1 MSIFYEGPA
10 TPSQNPLHRLVKKFT
25 NLANIPLA
33 NLSNRGVFFERFK
46 THVVMCGFPRSGT
59 TLCQLMIQTCSENVQ
74 AFPKEERALRVT
86 KYVIKREPTVV
97 SKRPND
103 IFDLDQIRASYNRF
117 PATPRFVLFT
127 RDPRAVLTSMHEN
140 VPGEYYVSVDRW
152 KSIWTEWTRQTHQ
165 QDVLTIKYEDLVTN
179 ADSVQ
184 QQIAAHTGLEFTQP
198 FTSFHQNVPAGF
210 DKAALNG
217 VRPLETKSIERWRG
231 AQHRDRIAE
240 LLDSFPELTDRLID
254 LGYESDDA
262 WATEYRESLR
272 TNAA

>member
-10 TPSQNPLHRLVKKFT
+10 TPSQNPVHRLIKKFT
-25 NLANIPLA
+25 NIANIPLA
-33 NLSNRGVFFERFK
+33 NLSNRGLFFEGFK

-59 TLCQLMIQTCSENVQ
+59 TLCQLMIQTCAENVQ

-103 IFDLDQIRASYNRF
+103 IFDIDQIRDCYARF

-140 VPGEYYVSVDRW
+140 LPGEYYVSVERW
-152 KSIWTEWTRQTHQ
+152 KSIWTEWTRQAQ
-165 QDVLTIKYEDLVTN
+165 QEDVLTIKYEDLVQH
-179 ADSVQ
+179 ADHVQ
-184 QQIAAHTGLEFTQP
+184 QQIASHTQLKFTQP

-231 AQHRDRIAE
+231 TQHQTRIAE
-240 LLDSFPELTDRLID
+240 ILETFPELTDRLID

-262 WATEYRESLR
+262 WANEYRGKLQDK
-272 TNAA
+272 AA